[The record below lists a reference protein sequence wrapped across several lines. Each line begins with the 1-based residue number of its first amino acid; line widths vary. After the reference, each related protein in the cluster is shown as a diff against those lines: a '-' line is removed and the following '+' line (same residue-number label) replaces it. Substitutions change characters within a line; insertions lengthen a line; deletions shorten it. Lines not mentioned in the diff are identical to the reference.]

1 MMFFLFLWRF
11 FYIFAVGASIT
22 ADGCKEVVDLFYALR
37 IMDMKKFLLMLFLVL
52 PCITMAQRQ
61 YREYYWVY
69 YAVDSSLF
77 VEREFKYGGY
87 QDYVRRTILTEKR
100 ARMDDSSRAAYDKER
115 AEFAKT
121 LVFYTWKEI
130 ERNPVRLKQGDWFN
144 KEARAGKHPKGVF
157 LN

>member
-1 MMFFLFLWRF
+1 
-11 FYIFAVGASIT
+11 
-22 ADGCKEVVDLFYALR
+22 
-37 IMDMKKFLLMLFLVL
+37 
-52 PCITMAQRQ
+52 MAQRQ

-69 YAVDSSLF
+69 YTVDSSLF

-87 QDYVRRTILTEKR
+87 QDYVHRDILTDRR
-100 ARMDDSSRAAYDKER
+100 AAMDDSTRANYDKRR

-130 ERNPVRLKQGDWFN
+130 ERNPVRLKPGDDFN
-144 KEARAGKHPKGVF
+144 KAVRAGKEVKAVF

>member
-1 MMFFLFLWRF
+1 
-11 FYIFAVGASIT
+11 
-22 ADGCKEVVDLFYALR
+22 
-37 IMDMKKFLLMLFLVL
+37 MKKFLFILFLVM
-52 PCITMAQRQ
+52 PCIAVAQRQ
-61 YREYYWVY
+61 YTEYYWVY
-69 YAVDSSLF
+69 YTVDSSLY

-87 QDYVRRTILTEKR
+87 QDYIRRDILTNKR
-100 ARMDDSSRAAYDKER
+100 ARMDDSSRADYDRRR

-144 KEARAGKHPKGVF
+144 KEARAGKHPKAVF

>member
-1 MMFFLFLWRF
+1 
-11 FYIFAVGASIT
+11 
-22 ADGCKEVVDLFYALR
+22 
-37 IMDMKKFLLMLFLVL
+37 MKKFLLLSFLVL
-52 PCITMAQRQ
+52 PCLASAQRQ

-69 YAVDSSLF
+69 YAVDSSLY

-87 QDYVRRTILTEKR
+87 QDYIWHTDLTDRR
-100 ARMDDSSRAAYDKER
+100 AAMDDSTRAAYDKRR

-130 ERNPVRLKQGDWFN
+130 ERNPVRLKPGDWFN
-144 KEARAGKHPKGVF
+144 KEARAGKYPKAVF

>member
-1 MMFFLFLWRF
+1 MKRLILLFFL
-11 FYIFAVGASIT
+11 A
-22 ADGCKEVVDLFYALR
+22 
-37 IMDMKKFLLMLFLVL
+37 L
-52 PCITMAQRQ
+52 PCIAVAQRQ

-69 YAVDSSLF
+69 YAVDSSLV

-87 QDYVRRTILTEKR
+87 QDYICRTILTDRR
-100 ARMDDSSRAAYDKER
+100 ARMDDSSRAAYDRKR